1 MTRPQLIA
9 WLTERAELCKATYE
23 ELGDASHVGAEAL
36 EQHSKFM
43 AAAEMLADDAFR
55 LQHLNEALLN
65 AR

>member
-9 WLTERAELCKATYE
+9 WLTESAERCKAVYDD
-23 ELGDASHVGAEAL
+23 LGDSSHVGAAAIDEHA
-36 EQHSKFM
+36 KFM